1 MVVMIQMFLQLRHI
15 LKFDRAAEQK
25 LNSKTLQKPY
35 LNNVSVLEDILSLRY
50 WTLFFFKN
58 QTYSEIRPL
67 DRAENAIGQL
77 CRNLV

>member
-50 WTLFFFKN
+50 WTLFFSKIKR
-58 QTYSEIRPL
+58 IRKF
-67 DRAENAIGQL
+67 DRWTERKMRSDSFAET
-77 CRNLV
+77 